1 MGGGNVDQ
9 HYRFSMLIIN
19 LDYDEEGKAS
29 CLYPAIYCGNVVN
42 SRASLATPLYPPA
55 KCPNFSMLIKK
66 KCSVN
71 SRFSSKN

>member
-1 MGGGNVDQ
+1 
-9 HYRFSMLIIN
+9 MLIIN

-42 SRASLATPLYPPA
+42 SRVSLATPLYPPT

-66 KCSVN
+66 NAVLIQDFLVKFECLV
-71 SRFSSKN
+71 